1 MILRHGRWWDCEAAA
16 DEAEAAVIA
25 AADDA
30 REPRHDPRGVAETLA
45 DAARAHAECVAAE
58 AAATAA
64 LVAQYERDAAT
75 HTRWCE
81 PCGLPVWPVYPRE
94 RACVR
99 CGEPWPAREERG
111 A

>member
-1 MILRHGRWWDCEAAA
+1 MILRHGLWWDCEAAA

-30 REPRHDPRGVAETLA
+30 REPRHDPRGVAETLV

-64 LVAQYERDAAT
+64 HVEAIARDAARW
-75 HTRWCE
+75 TRWCAS
-81 PCGLPVWPVYPRE
+81 CGVDVCPVYPRE

-99 CGEPWPAREERG
+99 CGVAWPVREER
-111 A
+111 AA